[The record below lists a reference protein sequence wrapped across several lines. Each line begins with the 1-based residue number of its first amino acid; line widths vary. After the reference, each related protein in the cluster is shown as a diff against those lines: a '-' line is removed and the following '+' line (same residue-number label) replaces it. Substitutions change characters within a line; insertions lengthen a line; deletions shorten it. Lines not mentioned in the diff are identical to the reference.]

1 MDGDAAKHV
10 NRLIGQG
17 IRLRGGTMAVLL
29 VIEDDEAM
37 RKLMVRTLS
46 AGKHKVHQA
55 ENGRE
60 GLALMDEHTP
70 DIVITDILMPQKEG
84 IATIREVQERAPD
97 TRIIAVSGGGMS
109 HNLMFLDVA
118 RALGADAVLA
128 KPFRPAQLMSAVERV
143 LGEPRSAGR
152 KESGRNRPRVAKD
165 RR

>member
-1 MDGDAAKHV
+1 MAGAGETHA
-10 NRLIGQG
+10 NRLIGQE

-46 AGKHKVHQA
+46 AGKHKVLQA

-60 GLALMDEHTP
+60 GLALVDEHTP

-128 KPFRPAQLMSAVERV
+128 KPFRPAQLMAAVDQV
-143 LGEPRSAGR
+143 LGGSPVGEPRQS
-152 KESGRNRPRVAKD
+152 RNGSPK

>member
-1 MDGDAAKHV
+1 
-10 NRLIGQG
+10 
-17 IRLRGGTMAVLL
+17 MAVLL

-46 AGKHKVHQA
+46 AGKHKVLQA

-60 GLALMDEHTP
+60 GLTLMDEHTP

-84 IATIREVQERAPD
+84 IATIREVKERAPD
-97 TRIIAVSGGGMS
+97 TRIIADTGGGMS
-109 HNLMFLDVA
+109 HNLKFLDVS

-128 KPFRPAQLMSAVERV
+128 KPFRPAQLMAALEQV
-143 LGEPRSAGR
+143 LGGPSVGEPRQS
-152 KESGRNRPRVAKD
+152 RNGSPK